1 MGRSVHRS
9 TRRHRARPFARFPR
23 VASALLAAAVAAA
36 GGPALVA
43 PAPLHALASPAGRD
57 HAPDGPRGRWVRP
70 VPGPVTEPF
79 RAPNGPFGAGHR
91 GADLAARPGEAVVAA
106 GAGRVT
112 FAGSV
117 AGTLHVVVAHPGG
130 LRTSY
135 SFLSAVSVRR
145 GDPVGMGAV
154 VGRAGGAAG
163 PGHIPG
169 VLHLGLRVG
178 ERYVDP
184 AALFGPP
191 DLAALVHLAPVR
203 GAGTARPPSAGAER
217 HALARGLG
225 LIAGAGRALAGG
237 AGAATRA
244 AGTALGAATG
254 TLSALRDGA
263 IALAGAVSGDLAGLG
278 RRLAAD
284 AGAFVARAAALG
296 RRAWDASALAAVTA
310 DLLTVGQRLVAWAR
324 SRGNCTLR
332 PPPLDGTGGSG
343 HTAMVV
349 AGIGSRTG
357 PDGRTVDLDP
367 ELLGY
372 RSDEVHWY
380 SYAADGG
387 SYTPDDTGRD
397 LVRAAIA
404 LGEQLRARQAAEPGR
419 EVDLIAHSQGGVVVD
434 LFLARV
440 YSAADPTYPPI
451 GTVVTLASPHRGA
464 PLATAIDRIR
474 STASGRA
481 ALEVLSRRAGG
492 LPDPSSAAVADLS
505 ERSPAMRA
513 LAAAELPEH
522 LDVTSI
528 AAPDDVV
535 VPATATAFPGG
546 TNVTVDPAG
555 FNDHSNITR
564 DHRSLAAARLALEG
578 RPPPCV
584 GLVAGIRQAVEPV
597 VITRV
602 EHTLGR
608 VGQAAG
614 AVADATAAGARRLVP
629 R

>member
-9 TRRHRARPFARFPR
+9 ARRRARPFVRRAR
-23 VASALLAAAVAAA
+23 VVSALLAGVVTATA
-36 GGPALVA
+36 GPALVV
-43 PAPLHALASPAGRD
+43 PMPLHALASPAGHA

-79 RAPNGPFGAGHR
+79 RAPRGPFGAGHR
-91 GADLAARPGEAVVAA
+91 GVDLAVRPGEPVVAA

-117 AGTLHVVVAHPGG
+117 AGTLHVVVAHRGG
-130 LRTSY
+130 RRTSY

-145 GDPVGMGAV
+145 GDTVGLGAV
-154 VGRAGGAAG
+154 VGRAGGAVG
-163 PGHIPG
+163 PGHVPG

-203 GAGTARPPSAGAER
+203 GAGAARVPSAGAER

-225 LIAGAGRALAGG
+225 LLSGAARALAGG
-237 AGAATRA
+237 AGGATRA
-244 AGTALGAATG
+244 AGSVLGAATG
-254 TLSALRDGA
+254 ALSGLRDGA
-263 IALAGAVSGDLAGLG
+263 IALAGAASGDLVGLG
-278 RRLAAD
+278 RRLVTD
-284 AGAFVARAAALG
+284 AGALVARAAALG
-296 RRAWDASALAAVTA
+296 RRAWDASVLAAVAA
-310 DLLTVGQRLVAWAR
+310 DLRTVGQRLVAWAR

-343 HTAMVV
+343 HAAMVV

-367 ELLGY
+367 GLLGY
-372 RSDEVHWY
+372 RPDEVHWY

-387 SYTPDDTGRD
+387 SYAPEDTERA
-397 LVRAAIA
+397 LVRAAIS

-434 LFLARV
+434 LFLAGV
-440 YSAADPTYPPI
+440 YSAADPAYPPI

-481 ALEVLSRRAGG
+481 ALEALSRRAGG

-505 ERSPAMRA
+505 ERSPVMRA

-555 FNDHSNITR
+555 LDDHSSITR

-584 GLVAGIRQAVEPV
+584 GLVGGIRQAVEPV
-597 VITRV
+597 VVTRV
-602 EHTLGR
+602 ERTLGR
-608 VGQAAG
+608 AGQAAG
-614 AVADATAAGARRLVP
+614 TVADAAAARARRLVS